1 MRTLRTSCVAALL
14 LSWAIDAI
22 ATDTYAPRCAE
33 PASDPS
39 RIAVAGGSITEVLYA
54 LGAEHLLLAVDRT
67 SNYPPAALGLPQ
79 VGYVRNLSAEG
90 ILSMG
95 PSLILGEDD
104 MGPAEVLEQLSA
116 TGVEIRRLPEVHTAE
131 GIVAKVRCVSNII
144 GLSAD
149 QQASSLSRL
158 DGVLQDL
165 QTVAQRKTEQVPRVA
180 ILLTLDDGVP
190 TAGGADTSA
199 NGVIEMAGGHNVF
212 TDFEG
217 WKPVSLEAMAAADPE
232 FIIMPERGVQN
243 SGGRNGVLNH
253 PAIKLTTAGQSGQ
266 LIAIDGMSLLGFGPR
281 TLQVALNLSE
291 TLQQAP

>member
-1 MRTLRTSCVAALL
+1 MHLLRAIGLATLLIAGQSTAADETDF
-14 LSWAIDAI
+14 AARCNDA
-22 ATDTYAPRCAE
+22 AA
-33 PASDPS
+33 DPS
-39 RIAVAGGSITEVLYA
+39 RIAVAGGSITEVIYA
-54 LGAEHLLLAVDRT
+54 LGEERLLLAVDRT
-67 SNYPPAALGLPQ
+67 SNYPPAALDLPQ

-116 TGVEIRRLPEVHTAE
+116 TGVEIRRLPEVHTAQ
-131 GIVAKVRCVSNII
+131 GIVDKVRCVSNII
-144 GLSAD
+144 GLSAEK
-149 QQASSLSRL
+149 QTSSLSALNSVLNDL
-158 DGVLQDL
+158 DA
-165 QTVAQRKTEQVPRVA
+165 VARRKTEQAPRVA

-199 NGVIEMAGGHNVF
+199 NGVIEMAGGNNVF

-232 FIIMPERGVQN
+232 YIIMPERGVTN
-243 SGGRNGVLNH
+243 SGGRDGVLGH

-281 TLQVALNLSE
+281 TLEVARDLSE
-291 TLQQAP
+291 AFQQAP